1 MRYLKIMELFVL
13 GKSNFNFQDSDHSFL
28 LLDVEE
34 TGMLAVEGTTDTVR
48 SQPIQVRDLPQA

>member
-1 MRYLKIMELFVL
+1 MELFVL

-48 SQPIQVRDLPQA
+48 SQPTQVRDLPQA